1 MSGSPRP
8 PTSFHPLD
16 SRDGVPGDA
25 GELTALARRY
35 ADTAAEIEAQAAHLA
50 ALASQARGGW
60 KGEAGDRFVE
70 VAGDLSERIGKA
82 KGRYEAAARALT
94 EFADSLEEVQTAAY
108 GAVRRAQAADDAQ
121 RALQHSAPAPPGP
134 DATPEQLALADEE
147 QRLHDRAVT
156 AASTD
161 LAAARRDYED
171 AVEDYHRAAEHAA
184 RTLRNGRRDDGLADS
199 WWDRNADRVD
209 AVLDAIS
216 ALALALTV
224 VGVLIAVLATGGAAL
239 GALLL
244 WAAAGLTGISLGFRL
259 ALWVTDNGSGED
271 VLWDLAGVLT
281 FGIGRVVAAGARGLL
296 GATSRVGG
304 RVAAARAGRWAFDA
318 AGRSSLLF
326 DLGRLVPSSRALLE
340 LFPTLRAA
348 LTAADEAG
356 EVARAGVAAAAA
368 TSSTRLTRG
377 LAFAD
382 EPTAQ
387 ALSAICR
394 IDRTV
399 GDSAQLAALTV
410 AARSMVVGGVTV
422 PGLVTN
428 GHSGAD
434 VKKNFFSDQDAVD
447 RAVRAE
453 VVDRWSFQ
461 RTPVR

>member
-1 MSGSPRP
+1 MSGVPRP

-16 SRDGVPGDA
+16 SRDGVPGNA
-25 GELTALARRY
+25 AELTALARRY

-50 ALASQARGGW
+50 ILTSQAGGGW
-60 KGEAGDRFVE
+60 KGEAGDTFAE
-70 VAGDLSERIGKA
+70 VVGDLSGRLGRA

-94 EFADSLEEVQTAAY
+94 EFADTLEEVQTAAY

-121 RALQHSAPAPPGP
+121 RALQHSVPAPPGP
-134 DATPEQLALADEE
+134 DATPEELALADEE

-184 RTLRNGRRDDGLADS
+184 RTLRNGRRDDGLADG
-199 WWDRNADRVD
+199 WWDRNAGRID
-209 AVLDAIS
+209 AVLDVIS
-216 ALALALTV
+216 AVAVVLTV
-224 VGVLIAVLATGGAAL
+224 VGVLIVVLATGGAAL
-239 GALLL
+239 GAFLL

-281 FGIGRVVAAGARGLL
+281 FGTGRVVGAGARGLL
-296 GATSRVGG
+296 RSTSRVAG
-304 RVAAARAGRWAFDA
+304 RVTAAHAGRRAFDA

-326 DLGRLVPSSRALLE
+326 DLGRLVPSSRALLGRS
-340 LFPTLRAA
+340 PVLRAA

-356 EVARAGVAAAAA
+356 EAARAGVAAAAA

-377 LAFAD
+377 LAMGD
-382 EPTAQ
+382 DPTAQ

-399 GDSAQLAALTV
+399 GASARLAALTG

-422 PGLVTN
+422 PGLVTT
-428 GHSGAD
+428 GHSGFD
-434 VKKNFFSDQDAVD
+434 VQKNFFSDREKLAQQA
-447 RAVRAE
+447 RAE
-453 VVDRWSFQ
+453 IVDRWSLQ
-461 RTPVR
+461 RAAVR